1 MKRRDFIKLGLI
13 VTPAILL
20 TFAAKAEEAELI
32 VGSNVGSPPFAFKKG
47 RWLFRFRHRA
57 VGRGGKRFNRK
68 WRVQPMEFGALIPAL
83 QTRNIDAIVSQLF
96 IKPERQKVID
106 FSDPYYLSGLVAV
119 TAADNTTIKTPQ
131 DLEGKIIGTETGTIA
146 VDFIK
151 EHIKGATVEQLP
163 SINNALLALEAGR
176 TDAVVYDTP
185 ALMYYANNAGKGK
198 VRVIRPPPPPP
209 PPAATPQRRLIKN
222 VKKRRQRFFPPGHSL
237 ARSLAPPRPPHLVC
251 NEKKK
256 KKKTAKKK

>member
-1 MKRRDFIKLGLI
+1 MTMKRRDFIKLGLI
-13 VTPAILL
+13 VTPAISLS
-20 TFAAKAEEAELI
+20 FPAKAEDAELI
-32 VGSNVGSPPFAFKKG
+32 VGSNIGSPPFAFKKDDG
-47 RWLFRFRHRA
+47 YSGFDIELWA
-57 VGRGGKRFNRK
+57 EVAKGFNRK

-106 FSDPYYLSGLVAV
+106 FSDPYYQSGLVAV

-198 VRVIRPPPPPP
+198 VRVIHPTLEGRDVGIGFQKGSPLVASANATL
-209 PPAATPQRRLIKN
+209 AAMKADGRLKAL
-222 VKKRRQRFFPPGHSL
+222 R
-237 ARSLAPPRPPHLVC
+237 
-251 NEKKK
+251 EKWFG
-256 KKKTAKKK
+256 ADA

>member
-1 MKRRDFIKLGLI
+1 MTMKRRDFIKLGLI
-13 VTPAILL
+13 VTPAISLS
-20 TFAAKAEEAELI
+20 FPAKAEDAELI
-32 VGSNVGSPPFAFKKG
+32 VGSNIGSPPFAFKKDDG
-47 RWLFRFRHRA
+47 YSGFDIELWA
-57 VGRGGKRFNRK
+57 EVAKGFNRK

-106 FSDPYYLSGLVAV
+106 FSDPYYQSGLVAV

-131 DLEGKIIGTETGTIA
+131 DLEGKIIGTETGTTA

-151 EHIKGATVEQLP
+151 ERIKGATVEQLP

-198 VRVIRPPPPPP
+198 VRVIHPTLEGRDVGIGFQKGSPLVASANATL
-209 PPAATPQRRLIKN
+209 AAMKADGRLKAL
-222 VKKRRQRFFPPGHSL
+222 R
-237 ARSLAPPRPPHLVC
+237 
-251 NEKKK
+251 EKWFG
-256 KKKTAKKK
+256 ADA

>member
-13 VTPAILL
+13 VTPAISLS
-20 TFAAKAEEAELI
+20 FSAKAEEAELI
-32 VGSNVGSPPFAFKKG
+32 VGSNVGSPPFAFKKDDG
-47 RWLFRFRHRA
+47 YSGFDIELWA
-57 VGRGGKRFNRK
+57 EVAKGFNRK

-106 FSDPYYLSGLVAV
+106 FSDPYYQSGLVAV

-198 VRVIRPPPPPP
+198 VRVIHPTLEGRDVGIGFQKGSPLVASANATL
-209 PPAATPQRRLIKN
+209 AAMKADGRLKAL
-222 VKKRRQRFFPPGHSL
+222 R
-237 ARSLAPPRPPHLVC
+237 
-251 NEKKK
+251 EKWFG
-256 KKKTAKKK
+256 ADA

>member
-1 MKRRDFIKLGLI
+1 MERREFIKFGLI
-13 VTPAILL
+13 AVPAISMS
-20 TFAAKAEEAELI
+20 FSARADDGELI
-32 VGSNVGSPPFAFKKG
+32 IGSNVGSPPFAFKKDDG
-47 RWLFRFRHRA
+47 YSGFDIEVWAEVAKGLNH
-57 VGRGGKRFNRK
+57 K

-106 FSDPYYLSGLVAV
+106 FSVPYYQSGLVAI
-119 TAADNTTIKTPQ
+119 TGINNTTIKTPD
-131 DLEGKIIGTETGTIA
+131 DLAGKSIGTETGTIA

-151 EHIKGATVEQLP
+151 EHVKGASVEQMP

-198 VRVIRPPPPPP
+198 VRVIRPTLEGRDVGIGFQKGSPLVA
-209 PPAATPQRRLIKN
+209 PANAALAAMKADGRLKGL
-222 VKKRRQRFFPPGHSL
+222 R
-237 ARSLAPPRPPHLVC
+237 
-251 NEKKK
+251 EKWFGPE
-256 KKKTAKKK
+256 AA

>member
-13 VTPAILL
+13 VTPAISLS
-20 TFAAKAEEAELI
+20 FAAKAEEAELI
-32 VGSNVGSPPFAFKKG
+32 VGSNVGSPPFAFKKDDG
-47 RWLFRFRHRA
+47 YSGFDIELWA
-57 VGRGGKRFNRK
+57 EVAKGFNRK

-106 FSDPYYLSGLVAV
+106 FSDPYYQSGLVAV
-119 TAADNTTIKTPQ
+119 TAADNATIKTPQ

-151 EHIKGATVEQLP
+151 EHIKGATIEQLP

-198 VRVIRPPPPPP
+198 VRVIHPTLEGRDVGIGFQKGSPLVASANATL
-209 PPAATPQRRLIKN
+209 AAMKADGRLKAL
-222 VKKRRQRFFPPGHSL
+222 R
-237 ARSLAPPRPPHLVC
+237 
-251 NEKKK
+251 EKWFG
-256 KKKTAKKK
+256 ADA

>member
-13 VTPAILL
+13 VTPAISLS
-20 TFAAKAEEAELI
+20 FSAKAEEAELI
-32 VGSNVGSPPFAFKKG
+32 VGSNVGSPPFAFKKDDG
-47 RWLFRFRHRA
+47 YSGFDIELWA
-57 VGRGGKRFNRK
+57 EVAKGFNRK

-106 FSDPYYLSGLVAV
+106 FSDPYYQSGLVAV
-119 TAADNTTIKTPQ
+119 TSADNATIKTPQ

-198 VRVIRPPPPPP
+198 VRVIHPTLEGRDVGIGFQKGSPLVASANATL
-209 PPAATPQRRLIKN
+209 AAMKADGRLKAL
-222 VKKRRQRFFPPGHSL
+222 R
-237 ARSLAPPRPPHLVC
+237 
-251 NEKKK
+251 EKWFG
-256 KKKTAKKK
+256 ADA

>member
-13 VTPAILL
+13 VTPGISLS
-20 TFAAKAEEAELI
+20 FAAKAEEAELI
-32 VGSNVGSPPFAFKKG
+32 VGSNVGSPPFAFKKDDG
-47 RWLFRFRHRA
+47 YSGFDIELWA
-57 VGRGGKRFNRK
+57 EVAKGFNRK

-106 FSDPYYLSGLVAV
+106 FSDPYYQSGLVAV

-131 DLEGKIIGTETGTIA
+131 DLEGKTIGTETGTIA

-198 VRVIRPPPPPP
+198 VRVIHPTLEGRDVGIGFQKGSPLVASANATL
-209 PPAATPQRRLIKN
+209 AAMKADGRLKAL
-222 VKKRRQRFFPPGHSL
+222 R
-237 ARSLAPPRPPHLVC
+237 
-251 NEKKK
+251 EKWFG
-256 KKKTAKKK
+256 ADA

>member
-13 VTPAILL
+13 AAPAISLSL
-20 TFAAKAEEAELI
+20 SAKAEDAELI

-47 RWLFRFRHRA
+47 DGYSGFDIELWA
-57 VGRGGKRFNRK
+57 EVAKGFNRK
-68 WRVQPMEFGALIPAL
+68 WHVQPMEFGALIPAL

-106 FSDPYYLSGLVAV
+106 FSDPYYQSGLVTV
-119 TAADNTTIKTPQ
+119 TSADNTTIKTPQ
-131 DLEGKIIGTETGTIA
+131 DLEGKTIGTETGTIA

-151 EHIKGATVEQLP
+151 DHIKGATVEQLP

-198 VRVIRPPPPPP
+198 VRVIHPTLEGRDVGIGFQKGSPLVASANATL
-209 PPAATPQRRLIKN
+209 AAMKADGRLKAL
-222 VKKRRQRFFPPGHSL
+222 R
-237 ARSLAPPRPPHLVC
+237 
-251 NEKKK
+251 EKWFGPD
-256 KKKTAKKK
+256 A